1 MFGMRLLLK
10 QSLDFF
16 VAMLLHLSENI
27 CVWRRPAKVSVVSQP
42 AGGPPP
48 SGWVGSFFE
57 HLFNCAVV
65 TGLRLSAHIPNHNA
79 AGSHSVAFFVLIYS
93 RFRQNNRG
101 KTLQTRRF
109 THVCWRKPKLS
120 PDLFLL
126 SQVII
131 IWLIINI
138 LISVSFYMIQKTQVC
153 AMKMLNMSRSYFL
166 P

>member
-109 THVCWRKPKLS
+109 TRLLKKTKAESRPLPPLTGDHHLINHQHSNICV
-120 PDLFLL
+120 FLHD
-126 SQVII
+126 SENTSMCNENVKY
-131 IWLIINI
+131 
-138 LISVSFYMIQKTQVC
+138 V
-153 AMKMLNMSRSYFL
+153 
-166 P
+166 

>member
-10 QSLDFF
+10 QSLDLF

-109 THVCWRKPKLS
+109 TRLLKKTKAESRPLPPLTGDHHLINHQHSKICV
-120 PDLFLL
+120 FLHD
-126 SQVII
+126 SENTSMCNENVKY
-131 IWLIINI
+131 
-138 LISVSFYMIQKTQVC
+138 V
-153 AMKMLNMSRSYFL
+153 
-166 P
+166 